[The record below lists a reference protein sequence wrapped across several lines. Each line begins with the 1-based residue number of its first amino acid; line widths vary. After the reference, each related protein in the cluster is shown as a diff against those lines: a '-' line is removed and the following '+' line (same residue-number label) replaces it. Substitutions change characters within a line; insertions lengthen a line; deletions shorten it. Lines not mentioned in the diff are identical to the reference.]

1 MSDLVK
7 QMRLIAGMRAM
18 GEKINFGHDADL
30 LFAGADRIEELEDR
44 VVELEAELTGER
56 RSARDERLA
65 TPKQREFLRDLLYRF
80 WDDPSLTLER
90 ASYLIEKLLK
100 EKRDLDRSE
109 AWGAFGDIT

>member
-18 GEKINFGHDADL
+18 GEKINFAHDADL
-30 LFAGADRIEELEDR
+30 LEAGADRIEELEDR
-44 VVELEAELTGER
+44 IVELEA
-56 RSARDERLA
+56 RLA

-100 EKRDLDRSE
+100 ERRDLDRSE